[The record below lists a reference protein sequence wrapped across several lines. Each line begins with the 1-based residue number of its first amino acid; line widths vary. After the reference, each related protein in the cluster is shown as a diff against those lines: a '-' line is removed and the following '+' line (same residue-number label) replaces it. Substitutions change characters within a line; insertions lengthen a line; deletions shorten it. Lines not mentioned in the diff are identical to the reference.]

1 MAHWQQLLD
10 ELVAPGGS
18 ARGLEIAGDAWSGKT
33 RRLDELARRAASSGW
48 SVARGRPGRL
58 QDSAPFGLFLDAL
71 DDLVTARGGEL
82 RARLGDEEQERLA
95 ALFPSMSQG
104 VPHDHPSCDL
114 YRECRA
120 IRSLL
125 RELAG
130 GPDEAGGPHETSG
143 PGEASGPHEADG
155 PDQAGRPGEAGAPGG
170 HGLLLILDDLHRAD
184 ADSLDLLGYLLER
197 PPTGPVLIAVA
208 HRPRQLDHRTHTLLA
223 DAAARGF
230 AHRVELVPYALDD
243 PELTSLVPPGVDE
256 RTRLALLRR
265 SGGNPG
271 LLLALAATGT
281 QAPFAVPPEPP
292 ARVAAALL
300 DDFQGLGPSGRAMVG
315 AAAVLGD
322 SFDFAV
328 AAAVAGLDEGDASA
342 GLDEALAED
351 LVRPVGEG
359 PDYCFRDA
367 VVRAVAYH
375 SAGRG
380 WRSGAHAR
388 AAAALRCHRGP
399 AELRAQQLLYAVE
412 VADDEDVRALVDAA
426 EDAAPRDPAAAVRW
440 ARHALRPAVTA
451 DAALRTRAQSVL
463 GRALLHSGEFEEGAA
478 VLQRLLAPGADLPA
492 ERRSEAVAAQALAHR
507 LLGRPEAARH
517 LLDDERPGTAACAG
531 DCAADGEGVRPGCC
545 TLRLARTALV
555 LEAGGPWTGAD
566 RAALTALAAGAGAG
580 GGVVQ
585 DPAPLAALAATEAQ
599 FGRMSLAAE
608 HAERAAALVDALPDE
623 TLAAHL
629 EAVQWLAGTELFL
642 GLPRA
647 AETHLERAVAL
658 ARRFGQQHL
667 APRLLVGL
675 GQARMRLGYFP
686 EALACADE
694 ADHIAR
700 DTGATPMLALAAGLR
715 EELDLLHGVPGP
727 VPQEPASLLPELSGR
742 EREISVLVSQGHT
755 NQRIAR
761 SLELSPKTV
770 ETYLARIFKKLGVCS
785 RAEVAAMVGRA
796 AHLGSQEPVPT
807 ARPAA

>member
-10 ELVAPGGS
+10 ELLAQGGS

-33 RRLDELARRAASSGW
+33 RRLDGLARRAASSGW

-120 IRSLL
+120 IRSLIH
-125 RELAG
+125 ELASEG
-130 GPDEAGGPHETSG
+130 
-143 PGEASGPHEADG
+143 
-155 PDQAGRPGEAGAPGG
+155 
-170 HGLLLILDDLHRAD
+170 GLLLMLDDLHRAD

-197 PPTGPVLIAVA
+197 PPAGPVLITVA

-230 AHRVELVPYALDD
+230 AHRVELAPYALDD
-243 PELTSLVPPGVDE
+243 PELTALVPPGADD
-256 RTRLALLRR
+256 RTRRTLLRR

-281 QAPFAVPPEPP
+281 QAPSAVPAEPP
-292 ARVAAALL
+292 ARVAAAALG
-300 DDFQGLGPSGRAMVG
+300 DFQGLGPSGRAMVG
-315 AAAVLGD
+315 AAAVLGEA
-322 SFDFAV
+322 FDFAI
-328 AAAVAGLDEGDASA
+328 AAAVAGLDESAARA

-359 PDYCFRDA
+359 ADYCFRDA

-388 AAAALRCHRGP
+388 AAAALRCHQGP
-399 AELRAQQLLYAVE
+399 AELRAQQLLHAVE

-426 EDAAPRDPAAAVRW
+426 EDAAPRDPDAAVRW

-451 DAALRTRAQSVL
+451 DVALRARAQSVL

-478 VLQRLLAPGADLPA
+478 VLQRLLAPGADVPA
-492 ERRSEAVAAQALAHR
+492 AQRAEAVASQALAHR
-507 LLGRPEAARH
+507 LMGRPEAARH
-517 LLDDERPGTAACAG
+517 LLHAEFPSLTRCEG
-531 DCAADGEGVRPGCC
+531 DCAPAASDAEGAAARPGCC
-545 TLRLARTALV
+545 ALRLAMTALV
-555 LEAGGPWTGAD
+555 LEAGGSWSGAD
-566 RAALTALAAGAGAG
+566 RAALTALGAAAPR
-580 GGVVQ
+580 
-585 DPAPLAALAATEAQ
+585 DPSALAALAATEAQ
-599 FGRMSLAAE
+599 FGRMSVAGE
-608 HAERAAALVDALPDE
+608 HAEQAAALVDSLPDE

-629 EAVQWLAGTELFL
+629 EAFQWLAGTELFL

-658 ARRFGQQHL
+658 ARRFGQEHL

-675 GQARMRLGYFP
+675 GQARLRLGYFP
-686 EALACADE
+686 EALTCADE
-694 ADHIAR
+694 AERIAR
-700 DTGATPMLALAAGLR
+700 ATGATPMLALAAGLR
-715 EELDLLHGVPGP
+715 EELDLLHGVARPA
-727 VPQEPASLLPELSGR
+727 PQEPAPLLPELSGR

-755 NQRIAR
+755 NQRIAHT
-761 SLELSPKTV
+761 LELSPKTV

-796 AHLGSQEPVPT
+796 AHLVTQEPVPT